1 MSAPRPVSVLIAAL
15 GGEGGGL
22 LTDWIIAAAG
32 ASDLVVQSTSIPGLA
47 QRTGATTYYIEVFP
61 EPAANLYHRPALALY
76 PSPGAIDLMVA
87 SELIEAGRAIENGF
101 VSPDRTTLI
110 ASTHRVYA
118 IAEKSAMADGRYD
131 SDRVRA
137 AAEELAARPILGD
150 LAAIARAEATAINSV
165 MLGVIAASGVLPID
179 PERFADAIRA
189 GGIAIEANL
198 RGFEA
203 GRAQIEGTTAAD
215 SDDKRGQT
223 EDGILPQALSAA
235 CAGLPLEIRE
245 VATLGAARL
254 IDYQDA
260 RHAGDY
266 LDRVRRLLDCDGG
279 AHGYRLTREAARHL
293 ALWMS
298 YEDVIRVA
306 DLKTRA
312 ERFAELR
319 KEVGAKDGEPVQ
331 ITEFLKP
338 SVEEI
343 AAILPAGFGRA
354 MLGWAERHGG
364 TARWQRPMRVRTDRI
379 GGFLR
384 LWLAGRLRF
393 MRRRSLRFGEEMAA
407 IEDWLAAIT
416 VAAPRDYDLALE
428 IAECAHLLKGY
439 SDTQRRGRENYAAV
453 MDGVVRPALAADT
466 APGAAATVAATR
478 RAALA
483 DPEGFELKKVLSAVN
498 LGVQATDIIIEQGG
512 KAA

>member
-1 MSAPRPVSVLIAAL
+1 MSAPRPVSMLIAAL

-22 LTDWIIAAAG
+22 LTDWIISAAEAAG
-32 ASDLVVQSTSIPGLA
+32 LVAQSTSIPGLA
-47 QRTGATTYYIEVFP
+47 QRTGATTYYLEVFP
-61 EPAANLYHRPALALY
+61 EPAATLDRRPALALY

-101 VSPDRTTLI
+101 VSPDRTTLV
-110 ASTHRVYA
+110 ASTHRIYA
-118 IAEKSAMADGRYD
+118 IAEKTAMADGRYD

-137 AAEELAARPILGD
+137 AAEALAQRPILGD
-150 LAAIARAEATAINSV
+150 LAAVARREGTAINSV
-165 MLGVIAASGVLPID
+165 MLGVVAACGVLPID
-179 PERFADAIRA
+179 AEHFTDAIRA
-189 GGIAIEANL
+189 GGIAVEANL

-203 GRAQIEGTTAAD
+203 GRAEVEGAAPAD
-215 SDDKRGQT
+215 TDDARGET
-223 EDGILPQALSAA
+223 DDGALADALAA
-235 CAGLPLEIRE
+235 TCAGFPLEVRD
-245 VATLGAARL
+245 VAALGAARL
-254 IDYQDA
+254 VDYQDA

-266 LDRVRRLLDCDGG
+266 LGRVRRLLDCDDA
-279 AHGYRLTREAARHL
+279 AHGYRLAREAARHL

-312 ERFAELR
+312 ERFAEVR

-343 AAILPAGFGRA
+343 AAILPAAIGRA
-354 MLGWAERHGG
+354 LLGWAERHGG

-407 IEDWLAAIT
+407 IEDWLEAIAA
-416 VAAPRDYDLALE
+416 AAPRDYDLALE

-453 MDGVVRPALAADT
+453 MDGVVRPALSAD
-466 APGAAATVAATR
+466 ASPGAAATVAAAR

-483 DPEGFELKKVLSAVN
+483 DPEGFELNKVLSAAN
-498 LGVQATDIIIEQGG
+498 LGIQATDIIIDQGG